1 MNLGE
6 LRTAVEN
13 VVGQGSVSDV
23 VRHFNSCLLTLAS
36 TSREI
41 YTQDVAAV
49 NGEFMIPANVLSI
62 YSMFHQGFP
71 ITWQHIEQNFYGL
84 TGTTP
89 ISAYKSGNNVVLFP
103 TVTCTVTI
111 FYKLKPE
118 ALATDAD
125 IPEIPDA
132 DNVLIN
138 YAIWQIFLEEENP
151 MAVRYEENYLREERN
166 WQRINSAAN
175 SRPKRIKLV

>member
-23 VRHFNSCLLTLAS
+23 VRHFNSCLLAMAS

-41 YTQDVAAV
+41 HTQDVAAV
-49 NGEFMIPANVLSI
+49 NGEFIIPANVLSI

-71 ITWQHIEQNFYGL
+71 ITWQRIDQNYPPL
-84 TGTTP
+84 MGTTP
-89 ISAYKSGNNVVLFP
+89 YSAYKEGNKVVLFP
-103 TVTCTVTI
+103 KATCTVTI
-111 FYKLKPE
+111 YYKLKPA
-118 ALATDAD
+118 ALVSDAD

-132 DNVLIN
+132 DHVLIN
-138 YAIWQIFLEEENP
+138 YAIWQIFLDEENP
-151 MAVRYEENYLREERN
+151 MADRYRENYLLEESTWR
-166 WQRINSAAN
+166 RINSSAN